1 MSLERLRKQGGFTL
15 LELLIIIVIVGIL
28 GLLIIPN
35 IIDAP
40 KKNRD
45 AQRKTDLR
53 GIQKGLEDYFVANN
67 SYPVVATPAPVDVA
81 LAATLSK
88 EPNPI
93 IKPLPTDPNHAK
105 TTPYTYVSDGKTALA
120 ESWEISSDGKTY
132 KLEACLEIPGDTG
145 TNVVAKTDY
154 TYATCKT
161 AAFQLV
167 NAN

>member
-1 MSLERLRKQGGFTL
+1 MSLERFRKQGGFTL

-67 SYPVVATPAPVDVA
+67 SYPIASAPAPVDVA

-105 TTPYTYVSDGKTALA
+105 TTPYTYVSDGKT
-120 ESWEISSDGKTY
+120 Y
-132 KLEACLEIPGDTG
+132 KLEACLEIPGDNG
-145 TNVVAKTDY
+145 TNVVAKSNY

>member
-1 MSLERLRKQGGFTL
+1 VSLARLRKQGGFTL
-15 LELLIIIVIVGIL
+15 LELLIIIVIIGIL

-45 AQRKTDLR
+45 TQRKTDLR
-53 GIQKGLEDYFVANN
+53 GIQKGLEEYLVANN
-67 SYPVVATPAPVDVA
+67 SYPSQAVAAPVNTA
-81 LAATLSK
+81 LVETLSK

-93 IKPLPTDPNHAK
+93 IKPLPSDPRNAR
-105 TTPYTYVSDGKTALA
+105 TTPYTYLSDGK
-120 ESWEISSDGKTY
+120 SY
-132 KLEACLEIPGDTG
+132 KLEACLEIANDTG
-145 TNVVAKTDY
+145 TNVVAKTSY

-167 NAN
+167 NTN